1 MLADSDGSI
10 KLVDYGYTVLLHVLY
25 EKILPEG
32 INNQSYFSLAPEIL
46 LRDSFDTRVD
56 IWSVGCLIIEL
67 ITGIQPYFQE
77 TSGSVAEL
85 REMFLKK
92 CRYF

>member
-1 MLADSDGSI
+1 MLADSDGTV
-10 KLVDYGYTVLLHVLY
+10 KLVDYGYTFLLHVLY

-32 INNQSYFSLAPEIL
+32 VNNQSYFSLAPEIL

-56 IWSVGCLIIEL
+56 IWGVGCLIIEL
-67 ITGIQPYFQE
+67 ITGVQPYVTE
-77 TSGSVAEL
+77 TNGSVAAL

-92 CRYF
+92 RSPL